1 MGPSASATATACNM
15 STPTI
20 EQIVASLSESEA
32 FRYFV
37 HYVYT
42 LRDQSIAELSNADGP
57 NEVMKLAGSIS
68 MLDFLYSQLTT
79 ETSA

>member
-1 MGPSASATATACNM
+1 M